1 MERVGNRDDSVNVKP
16 CFNMDSLC
24 TTTCFVPNV
33 NLFKTDQCVED
44 VAWQIVCMF
53 KACVCHL
60 QHILCVIISQHCY
73 CFVALL
79 TKTTIVLNKA

>member
-24 TTTCFVPNV
+24 TTACFVPNV

-44 VAWQIVCMF
+44 VA
-53 KACVCHL
+53 
-60 QHILCVIISQHCY
+60 
-73 CFVALL
+73 
-79 TKTTIVLNKA
+79 